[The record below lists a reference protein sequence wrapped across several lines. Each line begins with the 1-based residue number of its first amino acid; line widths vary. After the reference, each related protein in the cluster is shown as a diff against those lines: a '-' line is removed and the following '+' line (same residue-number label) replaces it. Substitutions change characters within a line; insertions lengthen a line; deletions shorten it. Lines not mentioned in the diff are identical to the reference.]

1 MLNTHRDP
9 KYKLNIYISHDY
21 DSTSSE
27 HTEKLL
33 KVLNMLEKS
42 KNDEFDFTLNS
53 SKALMLTSDYEKE
66 FTKTFN
72 LEFNSYNLRNI
83 RLNMLD
89 QSDVMVIVQTSKI
102 TNLTSLE
109 VGYNLRKSPSPLPMF
124 VILENG
130 LPNEPFLSLSKDYP
144 DAPID
149 VLYFDDDLETNF
161 RRWAIESY
169 GFKVRNQ
176 GKQGLT
182 MPEVLFNDENQKEE
196 GMRLGQ
202 IKASNVEVQG
212 TKYHDRFDNPE
223 DKDSKDNSKKAT
235 FYLKSGLKM
244 TGYSFGANVSRSGE
258 AVFQTSMTSYPEMLT
273 DPSYKEQIIICSSV
287 ILGQYGIPERTRDR
301 YGLLERFES
310 EEIHC
315 AGLIITDYSFNYCH
329 YQAVQSL
336 SKWLAQ
342 YNVPAI
348 YGYDVDTRSL
358 ILKIRETGSELGKI
372 IQEGDNPESVEFSDP
387 NLRNLSAEVGVKS
400 PVYYEG
406 TGNFK
411 VILVDFGV
419 KNNIIRSLLDRSLSV
434 LVVPWDYDYTNEQYD
449 GIMLSNGPG
458 DPRVNET
465 SVHILKKQ
473 MKKDEIVPILG
484 VCMGNQ
490 IMGCAAGAKIYKL
503 SYGNRGHNQP
513 VVDVTTGK
521 CYVTSQN
528 HGYALDYKSLPAD
541 WQPYFVNL
549 NDHSNEGIKH
559 VTKPYFSSQFHPEA
573 RGGPWDTR
581 FLFDIFFMNIVN
593 CKHFFGKKSML
604 KLIENPTFHMLPGQ
618 QIIDHT
624 NAESR
629 PFKMEFYEKRK
640 QIKSVLIIG
649 SGPLQIGQAGEFDY
663 SGCQAIIA
671 MKEEKIKTIL
681 VNPNIATVQTRAEGM
696 ADRVYLVPITIESLT
711 EIIQKERPEGLLLG
725 FGGQTALNLGIRLEK
740 LGILQQYNV
749 KVLGT
754 PVSTIEDTE
763 DRELF
768 NRRLKEINEPIAK
781 SRSAI
786 NTEEAVQ
793 AARDIGYPVICRAAY
808 ALGGLGSGFA
818 ENDEQLTNLCTEAFV
833 YSPQVL
839 IEKDLRGWKEL
850 EYEVVRDAYD
860 NCITPAALENINPMG
875 IHTGESMVITPLM
888 TITDEEHFY
897 LRRKAIKIVR
907 HLGVVGECNIQFA
920 LNPRS
925 MEVYVIEVNARLSR
939 SSALASK
946 ATCYPLAYIAAK
958 IALGYPLPKIPN
970 IVTSIT
976 TSFFEPSLDYIVIK
990 IPRWDLTK
998 FNGVSRK
1005 IGSMMKSVGEIMSI
1019 GRNFEEAFQKGLR
1032 MVNPNVFGFYWSPE
1046 SKKREDYKDDR
1057 HLTEELINASDSHIF
1072 AIFQALYQGWSID
1085 RISQLN
1091 KMDHW
1096 FLSKL
1101 ERIVL
1106 IHKRLEKYSLEE
1118 LPYALLKDAKQA
1130 GFSDKQISLIIKS
1143 NEINVRNYRK
1153 KLGIIP
1159 CTKKI
1164 DTLGGEFPCV
1174 SNNLY
1179 LTYNGN
1185 KDEIEYDKQ
1194 SQQGVIVVGS
1204 GCYRIGSSV
1213 EFDWCGVELI
1223 KEIRESLK
1231 IPSIMINNNP
1241 ETVSTDH
1248 TTCDKL
1254 YFEEIS
1260 LERVLDIYEK
1270 ENPLGVVISF
1280 GGQFPNNLA
1289 IPLANNGAIILG
1301 TSAESVDM
1309 AEDRA
1314 KFSQL
1319 CHDLDIHQPD
1329 WHEFADIN
1337 KGLEFANEVGFPVIT
1352 RPSYVL
1358 SGAAMRLVY
1367 NKEEFLEM
1375 LIKACDVS
1383 PDKPVVISKYI
1394 EDALEV
1400 DFDGVALNG
1409 QILVYAISQH
1419 IEPAGIHSGDSSL
1432 IIPAP
1437 DINKEQREK
1446 LIAISGALVKN
1457 LHVNGPFNVQFLYKD
1472 HSFQV
1477 IEMNL
1482 RASRSF
1488 PFISKVLGINFMNIS
1503 ARVLLDQQNAKVVE
1517 CCPDVLKL
1525 KHTGVKCPKFSFKRL
1540 GGSDPILGLEMAST
1554 GESGCIGDDAFEAL
1568 LKSLL
1573 STDIEIP
1580 EYGNIIIVSEV
1591 ERALRNYSLFFR
1603 HLIKKDY
1610 NFYYFSSDD
1619 DKNEYE
1625 GVATKLSFEEAE
1637 YMISTQ
1643 KVQLAFSFARPSPA
1657 IFVETQQA
1665 ILRKKLFTYRIPTIL
1680 DPNLACWFSQALIN
1694 DSHKKIKYNISLQEY
1709 LGLDNKTSPKKNPL
1723 KIDMEIVDVLKQIKK
1738 NQKTD

>member
-1 MLNTHRDP
+1 MKRVLSA
-9 KYKLNIYISHDY
+9 I
-21 DSTSSE
+21 
-27 HTEKLL
+27 EK
-33 KVLNMLEKS
+33 N
-42 KNDEFDFTLNS
+42 NDQDLHLTLNS
-53 SKALMLTSDYEKE
+53 SRTLMLSNEYPEQ
-66 FTKTFN
+66 FTKLFGKS
-72 LEFNSYNLRNI
+72 FNSFNLRNI

-89 QSDVMVIVQTSKI
+89 QSDVIVVVQTSKI
-102 TNLTSLE
+102 SNLTSLE
-109 VGYNLRKSPSPLPMF
+109 LGYNLKRSPQPLPMF
-124 VILENG
+124 FVLDKTVQKEPFESLQKDFPDLPIEILLDENNLEN
-130 LPNEPFLSLSKDYP
+130 E
-144 DAPID
+144 I
-149 VLYFDDDLETNF
+149 
-161 RRWAIESY
+161 RRWAVESV
-169 GFKVRNQ
+169 GFKRRHE

-182 MPEVLFNDENQKEE
+182 MHEHGFIDANSKEE
-196 GMRLGQ
+196 GHRLGQ
-202 IKASNVEVQG
+202 TRISNVDVEG
-212 TKYHDRFDNPE
+212 TKYSDRFENPE
-223 DKDSKDNSKKAT
+223 NKNSPDLAKKAT
-235 FYLKSGLKM
+235 FYLKSGLSM
-244 TGYSFGANVSRSGE
+244 TGYSFGAASSRSGE
-258 AVFQTSMTSYPEMLT
+258 AVFQTSMVSYPEMLT
-273 DPSYKEQIIICSSV
+273 DPSYKDQIIICSSV
-287 ILGQYGIPERTRDR
+287 ILGQYGVPPKTRDR
-301 YGLLERFES
+301 YGLLQHFES

-315 AGLIITDYSFNYCH
+315 AGLIITDYSFNYSH
-329 YQAVQSL
+329 FQAVQSL
-336 SKWLAQ
+336 SRWLAQ

-348 YGYDVDTRSL
+348 YGYEVDTRAL
-358 ILKIRETGSELGKI
+358 ILKIRETGSELAKI
-372 IQEGDNPESVEFSDP
+372 VQEGHDPSDVHFDDP
-387 NLRNLSAEVGVKS
+387 NLRNLSAEVAVKK

-434 LVVPWDYDYTNEQYD
+434 MVVPWDYDYTSEQYD

-458 DPRVNET
+458 DPRILET
-465 SVHILKKQ
+465 AITILKKQ
-473 MKKDEIVPILG
+473 MKKDEIVPIFG

-490 IMGCAAGAKIYKL
+490 ILSCAAGAKIYKL

-513 VVDVTTGK
+513 VVDITTGK

-528 HGYALDYKSLPAD
+528 HGYAVDHKTLPAD
-541 WQPYFVNL
+541 WQAYFVNL
-549 NDHSNEGIKH
+549 NDHSNEGIRH

-573 RGGPWDTR
+573 CGGPWDTR
-581 FLFDIFFMNIVN
+581 FLFDIFFKDIVN
-593 CKHFFGKKSML
+593 SKLYFGKKSML
-604 KLIENPTFHMLPGQ
+604 KLIENPTFHLLPGQ

-624 NAESR
+624 NADSR
-629 PFKMEFYEKRK
+629 PFKMEFFEKRK
-640 QIKSVLIIG
+640 KIKSVLIIG

-671 MKEEKIKTIL
+671 MKEEKITTIL

-696 ADRVYLVPITIESLT
+696 ADKVYLVPLTVEALTDIIE
-711 EIIQKERPEGLLLG
+711 KERPEGLLLG
-725 FGGQTALNLGIRLEK
+725 FGGQTALNLGIKLDK

-754 PVSTIEDTE
+754 SIATIEDTE

-768 NRRLKEINEPIAK
+768 NKRLMEINEPVAK
-781 SRSAI
+781 SFAAV
-786 NTEEAVQ
+786 NTEEAIK
-793 AARDIGYPVICRAAY
+793 AAHNIGYPVICRAAY

-818 ENDEQLTNLCTEAFV
+818 ENDNELRDLCVEAFV

-875 IHTGESMVITPLM
+875 IHTGESIVITPLM

-897 LRRKAIKIVR
+897 LRRKAIKVVR

-925 MEVYVIEVNARLSR
+925 HEVYIIEVNARLSR

-976 TSFFEPSLDYIVIK
+976 TSFFEPSLDYTVIK

-1005 IGSMMKSVGEIMSI
+1005 IGSMMKSVGEIMAI
-1019 GRNFEEAFQKGLR
+1019 GRNFEETIQKGLR
-1032 MVNPNVFGFYWSPE
+1032 MQNPNVQGFTWSPE
-1046 SKKREDYKDDR
+1046 SKMRELLKQDSNIIA
-1057 HLTEELINASDSHIF
+1057 ELKNATDNHIF
-1072 AIFQALYQGWSID
+1072 AIFQALYQGWTIE
-1085 RISQLN
+1085 RISYYN

-1101 ERIVL
+1101 ERIVQ
-1106 IHKRLEKYSLEE
+1106 IHKRIEKYTIED
-1118 LPYALLKDAKQA
+1118 LPHILLKDAKQS
-1130 GFSDKQISLIIKS
+1130 GFSDKQIALIIKS
-1143 NEINVRNYRK
+1143 NEIAVRNLRK
-1153 KLGIIP
+1153 KFNIIP
-1159 CTKKI
+1159 YTKKI

-1179 LTYNGN
+1179 LSYNAN
-1185 KDEIEYDKQ
+1185 KDEIDYQNNQK
-1194 SQQGVIVVGS
+1194 GVIVVGS

-1231 IPSIMINNNP
+1231 IPTIMINNNP

-1260 LERVLDIYEK
+1260 VERVLDIYEK
-1270 ENPLGVVISF
+1270 ENPHGAVISF

-1289 IPLANNGAIILG
+1289 IPLAHNGVHILG
-1301 TSAESVDM
+1301 TTAHSVDM

-1319 CHDLDIHQPD
+1319 CHDLNIAQPEWTEFSDIKQ
-1329 WHEFADIN
+1329 
-1337 KGLEFANEVGFPVIT
+1337 GLEFANKVGFPVIL

-1367 NKEEFLEM
+1367 NDHEFNEM

-1383 PDKPVVISKYI
+1383 PDKPVVISRYI
-1394 EDALEV
+1394 EDAMEV
-1400 DFDGVALNG
+1400 DFDGVAYHG
-1409 QILVYAISQH
+1409 EILVHAICQH
-1419 IEPAGIHSGDSSL
+1419 IESAGIHSGDSSL
-1432 IIPAP
+1432 VIPAP
-1437 DINKEQREK
+1437 DINKDKRQQLFKIASALTKK
-1446 LIAISGALVKN
+1446 LDVM
-1457 LHVNGPFNVQFLYKD
+1457 GPFNIQFLYKD
-1472 HSFQV
+1472 QTYQV

-1503 ARVLLDQQNAKVVE
+1503 ARVLLDHKNAKPIE
-1517 CCPDVLKL
+1517 CDPELLNL
-1525 KHTGVKCPKFSFKRL
+1525 KHTGVKCPKFSYKRL
-1540 GGSDPILGLEMAST
+1540 AGSDPILGLEMAST
-1554 GESGCIGDDAFEAL
+1554 GESGCIGADAFEAL

-1580 EYGNIIIVSEV
+1580 EYGNIIIVSEM
-1591 ERALRNYSLFFR
+1591 ERALKNYSLFFN
-1603 HLIKKDY
+1603 HLNKKGY
-1610 NFYYFSSDD
+1610 NFYYFLADSEG
-1619 DKNEYE
+1619 KPNEYDI
-1625 GVATKLSFEEAE
+1625 ANKLTYDEAQ
-1637 YMISTQ
+1637 YMISSQ
-1643 KVQLAFSFARPSPA
+1643 KVHLAFSFARPSPA
-1657 IFVETQQA
+1657 IFVETPQSK
-1665 ILRKKLFTYRIPTIL
+1665 LRKLLFTYRIPTIL
-1680 DPNLACWFSQALIN
+1680 DPNLAMWFSQALVN
-1694 DSHKKIKYNISLQEY
+1694 DAHKTIKYNISLQDY
-1709 LGLDNKTSPKKNPL
+1709 LGIEVSPKRRQRVDSGEYEK
-1723 KIDMEIVDVLKQIKK
+1723 VDVLRQIMK
-1738 NQKTD
+1738 NNNID